1 MMMMMV
7 EAVKRLASRRVEGL
21 ESLGDSELVAIC
33 QEELPNDLTHF
44 RELLR
49 RYEGLVYNT
58 CRKVLGNSHDAEE
71 VAQDA
76 LIQVFHKLHQFQGK
90 SQFKT
95 WLYTIVQNYC
105 RSRISKIIRKRE
117 KQEAIENESSTKD
130 DVVLPEVE
138 NRALSEQVEKV
149 FESLRDSDREILT
162 LKFVSGLTLE
172 EIADIL
178 DLGLSA
184 AKMRLYR
191 SMEKFKE
198 VYTRIEN
205 ETPHPVNTQ

>member
-7 EAVKRLASRRVEGL
+7 EAVKRLASRRIEGL
-21 ESLGDSELVAIC
+21 ESLGDAELVAIC

-58 CRKVLGNSHDAEE
+58 CKKVLGNSHDAEE

-117 KQEAIENESSTKD
+117 GQEAIENESSTKD
-130 DVVLPEVE
+130 DVLMPEVE
-138 NRALSEQVEKV
+138 NRALSEQLEKV

-172 EIADIL
+172 EIANIL
-178 DLGLSA
+178 GLGLSA

-191 SMEKFKE
+191 SMEDRKRKT
-198 VYTRIEN
+198 Y
-205 ETPHPVNTQ
+205 PHFI